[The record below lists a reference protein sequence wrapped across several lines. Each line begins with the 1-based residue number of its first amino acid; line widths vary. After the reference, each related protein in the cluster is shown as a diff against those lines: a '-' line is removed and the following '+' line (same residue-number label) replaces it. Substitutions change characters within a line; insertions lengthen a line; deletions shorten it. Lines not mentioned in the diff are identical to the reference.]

1 MNREETYA
9 AWVPDLPDDSF
20 GSAWTAWAKPV
31 LFASMPG
38 ETEAGNAACG
48 VISLDDRPHL
58 MASLKSTPGTWIII
72 VDMPGAAA
80 IRLGVAM
87 AAHGYRPI
95 PLFNGCPGK
104 DELVNTAELITALRA
119 SAGSLMQAQLPE
131 NAPPAFLLDSRRM
144 TKEVSPSPGKFDNR
158 WFTFPQ
164 DFPSANLLRA
174 RGISAAL
181 VIQEKAGQ
189 PAEDLGHVLRR
200 WQDAG
205 IEIYQALPESSQPE
219 RLDVAR
225 PPRFRSL
232 WYGLLAIIG
241 LMPNSAGG
249 FGGVVPHPSAG

>member
-1 MNREETYA
+1 MNREETYL
-9 AWVPDLPDDSF
+9 AWVPDLPDDGF
-20 GSAWTAWAKPV
+20 GPAWTEWAKPV
-31 LFASMPG
+31 LFASMSG
-38 ETEAGNAACG
+38 EESLGA
-48 VISLDDRPHL
+48 ISLDDRPQL
-58 MASLKSTPGTWIII
+58 MGSLRSTPGLWVVV
-72 VDMPGAAA
+72 VDLPGAAA
-80 IRLGVAM
+80 IRLGAAM
-87 AAHGYRPI
+87 AAHGFRPV

-104 DELVNTAELITALRA
+104 EELINTAELITALRA
-119 SAGSLMQAQLPE
+119 SAAKLTEASLPE
-131 NAPPAFLLDSRRM
+131 NAPPVFLLDSRRM
-144 TKEVSPSPGKFDNR
+144 ARGITPSPGKFDNR

-174 RGISAAL
+174 RGITAAL